1 MTEWGRATCNEFVY
15 FAVHSYIFLY
25 PVINKILHSVCCQ
38 YQCLPVCRAELQR
51 KEGIIWAFCFV
62 VTFFFFFEC
71 LSVCLVSEATHWRT
85 VSSKTR
91 GIHPNGQLLRQAG
104 PSSVA
109 AEPPLPEK
117 ADRQSERQVGRQAN
131 RAASAESRAEQETG
145 ALPEHSN

>member
-1 MTEWGRATCNEFVY
+1 MLWVPVPSSLPSRATTLGRHHLGVLLCCN
-15 FAVHSYIFLY
+15 I
-25 PVINKILHSVCCQ
+25 
-38 YQCLPVCRAELQR
+38 
-51 KEGIIWAFCFV
+51 
-62 VTFFFFFEC
+62 FFFEC

-145 ALPEHSN
+145 ALPEHSNRGALGSVIQARHVSPPCTPV